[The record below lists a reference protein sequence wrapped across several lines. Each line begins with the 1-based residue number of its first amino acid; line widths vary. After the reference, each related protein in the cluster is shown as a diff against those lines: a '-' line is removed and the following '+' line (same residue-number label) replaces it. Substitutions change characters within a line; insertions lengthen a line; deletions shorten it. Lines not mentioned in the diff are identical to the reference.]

1 MKTIPV
7 GLLTAYRSGSS
18 SLAMCWKLSLTNG
31 SIYGFT
37 ESDAPLI
44 VDGLTYLAAS
54 GFSPSAFENQTKLA
68 VDNADAIGILDND
81 VITETDLVAGVW
93 DYADVEVFRVSRDN
107 IAAGKDIIAKGK
119 LGQVSLQR
127 TTFRAELRGMANA
140 YAQSVGDIYQPGCR
154 AIFGDSKCGVDLTPY
169 TVTGTLESV
178 SASGLVLFDSAR
190 TEAGPVGAKTITAI
204 SKATNAVVTSA
215 SHGIA
220 AGSIVYIAGVVGPTK
235 INGNY
240 YEVLTVALNTF
251 TINFNSLNEPDYV
264 SGGKASLR
272 GDAGYFAYGKITMTS
287 GASDGLSMEVKA
299 FDTGTITLQLEL
311 PLGVAAGDTYTMHA
325 GCGKRWAEDCFT
337 RFDNAINFRGEPFV
351 PGNDKLIQFGG
362 QT

>member
-1 MKTIPV
+1 MKTIPIA
-7 GLLTAYRSGSS
+7 LLNAYRSGSS

-37 ESDAPLI
+37 ESDAPLT

-93 DYADVEVFRVSRDN
+93 DYADVEVFRVDRNN

-127 TTFRAELRGMANA
+127 TTFRAELRGMSNA
-140 YAQSVGDIYQPGCR
+140 YSQAVSKTYQPGCR
-154 AIFGDSKCGVDLTPY
+154 AIFGDAQCGVDLGPL
-169 TVTGTLESV
+169 TVTGTLDSV
-178 SASGLVLFDSAR
+178 SESGLVLFDSAR
-190 TEAGPVGAKTITAI
+190 TESGPVGSKTITGI
-204 SKATNAVVTSA
+204 SKAANAVITSA

-240 YEVLTVALNTF
+240 YQVLSVATNSF
-251 TINFNSLNEPDYV
+251 TINFNSLNEPNYV

-272 GDAGYFAYGKITMTS
+272 GDGGFFAYGKITMTS
-287 GASDGLSMEVKA
+287 GASNGLSMEVKA
-299 FDTGTITLQLEL
+299 YDVGTITLQLEF

-325 GCGKRWAEDCFT
+325 GCGKRWIEDCFT
-337 RFDNAINFRGEPFV
+337 RYNNVINFRGEPFV
-351 PGNDKLIQFGG
+351 PGNDQLIQFGG
-362 QT
+362 QK